1 MESLADGAVIRGDG
15 VTLHAVYTPGHASD
29 HLCYYLEEERAL
41 FTGDLI
47 LGGST
52 TVIPPDDGD
61 LGDYLASLRRVLQ
74 LDVQRIYPAHGPV
87 LEPARPVIEGYIA
100 HRLERDAQILAA
112 VGAGAETVAD
122 IVARVYREVSPALH
136 PVARLSVLSHLQ
148 KLERDGTGRPPARR
162 PAPLPL
168 RLTGPGPGAPAH
180 PFRSASSTR
189 ADGHVTRRRRRSGVH
204 AAQAPRETDGSG
216 LRAPPGARWHRHC
229 SVSRQEVAMRGGQR
243 GVTLVEVV
251 VVLLVLGILMG
262 AAVPTVGAAL
272 EGYRAGGATADLYAA
287 VHLTKARARALGVT
301 HALVLEPDGRGFRI
315 VADPGG
321 DAQTV
326 EGPHRLVDGAVATS
340 NVTIQFSSKGFAV
353 PAGTITIRSGG
364 ETRRIVVNLLGRAR
378 VAAGE
383 DPT

>member
-1 MESLADGAVIRGDG
+1 VSAPRPAPIPETARLTPLVGRILGLNPGLMTGPGTNTYLVGARRPILLDTGAGVSGYIRLLTAFLGAEGPEEVSRVILTHRHVDHIGGVPDVRRAFPRVPVAKLVKNDATLPVSMESLADGAVIRGDG

-148 KLERDGTGRPPARR
+148 KLDREERVIRVPGDPPR
-162 PAPLPL
+162 
-168 RLTGPGPGAPAH
+168 
-180 PFRSASSTR
+180 FRSA
-189 ADGHVTRRRRRSGVH
+189 
-204 AAQAPRETDGSG
+204 
-216 LRAPPGARWHRHC
+216 
-229 SVSRQEVAMRGGQR
+229 
-243 GVTLVEVV
+243 
-251 VVLLVLGILMG
+251 
-262 AAVPTVGAAL
+262 
-272 EGYRAGGATADLYAA
+272 
-287 VHLTKARARALGVT
+287 
-301 HALVLEPDGRGFRI
+301 
-315 VADPGG
+315 
-321 DAQTV
+321 
-326 EGPHRLVDGAVATS
+326 
-340 NVTIQFSSKGFAV
+340 
-353 PAGTITIRSGG
+353 
-364 ETRRIVVNLLGRAR
+364 
-378 VAAGE
+378 
-383 DPT
+383 